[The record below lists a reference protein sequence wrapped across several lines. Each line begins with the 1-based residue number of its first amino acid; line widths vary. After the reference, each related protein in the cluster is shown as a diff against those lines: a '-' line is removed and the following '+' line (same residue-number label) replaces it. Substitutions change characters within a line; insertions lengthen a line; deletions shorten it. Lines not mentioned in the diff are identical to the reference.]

1 MTAAPRRTI
10 DNARSVGLD
19 TVLSV
24 QNVSV
29 SYGNS
34 EASRNHTFE
43 IRSGEFVAIVGPS
56 GCGKSTMLNAIAGL
70 LPPTTGVISVEGKRL
85 YGSDHQD
92 PRLGYVFQAHRLLPW
107 RTVKQNLELVLA
119 SSGVPRDHWN
129 TDIDRMLEILQIK
142 QFKNAWPLQ
151 LSGGQRQRVSIA
163 RALLVRPAYILMDEP
178 LATLDEV
185 TARTLRQEL
194 TTIWQRTGQTI
205 IFVTHSLR
213 EAVYLADRIIILTRG
228 PSSVFMDYSVPL
240 SRPRPY
246 DDPRIGQ
253 IEAEIVEKIMIPWGL
268 DPDAAEA

>member
-10 DNARSVGLD
+10 DNARSAGLD

-34 EASRNHTFE
+34 EAIRNHTFE

-85 YGSDHQD
+85 YGADHQD

-119 SSGVPRDHWN
+119 SSAVPRDHWD

-163 RALLVRPAYILMDEP
+163 RALLVRPSYILMDEP